1 MTDGS
6 IVGRLATLAS
16 GIRFGQFLSVGVLGY
31 LVDNAVLAALIEL
44 FDVTVVLG
52 KPVSAET
59 AIIVMFIANERWTF
73 AKWGES
79 GIGSLGRRFVKSN
92 VVRWGGAGVAYAVLL
107 VLSGHFGVHYFLAN
121 TIGIGVGFLVNYV
134 AESLFT
140 WQIGAE

>member
-6 IVGRLATLAS
+6 IVARLTTLAS

-31 LVDNAVLAALIEL
+31 LVDNAVLAGLIEL
-44 FDVTVVLG
+44 FGVSVVLG

-79 GIGSLGRRFVKSN
+79 DLASIGRRFVKSN

-107 VLSGHFGVHYFLAN
+107 VLSGHFGMHYFLAN
-121 TIGIGVGFLVNYV
+121 TIGIGVGFMVNYL

-140 WQIGAE
+140 WRVGID